1 MTPEELTLFWNGTKK
16 ELGLTDLNAN
26 LQEEPELSG
35 REFVTYRLA
44 MDSYRGRRIRAWYS
58 VPKDA

>member
-1 MTPEELTLFWNGTKK
+1 MTTEELVIFWNGTKQ

-26 LQEEPELSG
+26 LQEEPDLTG

-44 MDSYRGRRIRAWYS
+44 MDS
-58 VPKDA
+58 